1 MTISILFIFLVHHL
15 ITYFTAT
22 LTVPKIKDLVHG
34 PQRKYKEIHEILT
47 SSRET
52 SSATSRET
60 SSRETSSRETTSR
73 PPLSSSV
80 LPDTS
85 SSITESTTSLQD
97 LVDLSM
103 LLREKEPTYPSSS
116 NKQQLPVSVEPK
128 SADYFSQLLERKE
141 YLGRKIANPSSENDI
156 VSMKSELKDFLHG
169 HLNTEPT
176 SSSSEPSYYSFLKTT

>member
-60 SSRETSSRETTSR
+60 ATR

-85 SSITESTTSLQD
+85 SSIITSTTPLQD
-97 LVDLSM
+97 LENIKLI
-103 LLREKEPTYPSSS
+103 LREKEPEYSPGSG
-116 NKQQLPVSVEPK
+116 PISVEPK

-141 YLGRKIANPSSENDI
+141 YLGRKISNSSSENDI

-176 SSSSEPSYYSFLKTT
+176 SSSSEPSYYSFLKTA